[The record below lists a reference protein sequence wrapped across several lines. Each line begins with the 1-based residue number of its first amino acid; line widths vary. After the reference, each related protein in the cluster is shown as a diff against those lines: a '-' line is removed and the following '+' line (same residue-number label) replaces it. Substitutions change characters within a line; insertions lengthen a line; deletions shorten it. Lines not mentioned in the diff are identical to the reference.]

1 MVHSIKNLQSLYYT
15 VTQVKQSLSQ
25 YITRQDFGGK
35 LGLIERAHGPHG
47 KLGLRTGQSQ
57 RREVCM

>member
-25 YITRQDFGGK
+25 YITRQDFGGNSGGGGK
-35 LGLIERAHGPHG
+35 HFLGGAA
-47 KLGLRTGQSQ
+47 
-57 RREVCM
+57 V